1 MSYEPENTWHKYC
14 LEFKPEDLETA
25 ITEDYVESNGN
36 KIHLDIYG
44 ADEDLE
50 WSIMFIHGTGMYSRF
65 YTEFLYMFYKKGF
78 RMIGIDLPGH
88 GLSEGKRGHFTMDF
102 LVSTVYDITT
112 HVINK
117 FGEKVILAGSSLGG
131 FTSLYAISNDDR
143 IKVGVLNN
151 AAILNEKAHKKIVKL
166 KGIYKALRPLMPVF
180 ARILPTFRL
189 SVWIYLNIENLVY
202 NKDLLPIFEKFIKN
216 DRLVAD
222 KYTLKSL
229 LTQMKAPLPKPIE
242 GIETPILIINGD
254 DDVLFSVE
262 YMEEIIERLES
273 SKNKKLEIIPNS
285 AHLIFHEK
293 RDESIDII
301 VKWLK
306 GVLT

>member
-1 MSYEPENTWHKYC
+1 MSYEPENTWHEYC
-14 LEFKPEDLETA
+14 LEFNPKDLESA
-25 ITEDYVESNGN
+25 ITEDHVESNGN

-44 ADEDLE
+44 KDEDLE

-102 LVSTVYDITT
+102 LVSTVHDITT

-117 FGEKVILAGSSLGG
+117 FGENVILMGSSLGG

-143 IKVGVLNN
+143 IKAGVCNN

-166 KGIYKALRPLMPVF
+166 KGIYKALRPLMPFF

-189 SVWIYLNIENLVY
+189 SVWIYLNIENLVHDK
-202 NKDLLPIFEKFIKN
+202 NLLQIFENFIKK
-216 DRLVAD
+216 DRLVSD

-229 LTQMKAPLPKPIE
+229 LTQMKAPLPRPIE

-262 YMEEIIERLES
+262 YMEEVLERLEKS
-273 SKNKKLEIIPNS
+273 RNKRLEVIPNS
-285 AHLIFHEK
+285 AHLIFHEF
-293 RDESIDII
+293 RDESINRI

-306 GVLT
+306 ETL